1 MENQIQVGYKKLV
14 VWQKAME
21 LVEVLYRLTK
31 KFPADERYGITSQ
44 IRRAAI
50 SIPSNIAEGCYRRS
64 RAEFRHFLI
73 IAYGSGAELET
84 QLEISRRLGYNDE
97 LSFHMI
103 EPRLNEVMRLLNAII
118 RSMSSD

>member
-1 MENQIQVGYKKLV
+1 MHNYKEMKI
-14 VWQKAME
+14 WQKSRTLVKVVYEISKSLPKEE
-21 LVEVLYRLTK
+21 LYAL
-31 KFPADERYGITSQ
+31 TSQ